1 MNFCKKSLSLFFC
14 VFCLSISVLATESTA
29 DDNWDGEQYLKNSG
43 LQYQW
48 ATSYIKKLQLQGTE
62 KILDIGCGD
71 GRVTAIIAHAVPD
84 GKVIGVDNSES
95 MLQTAQKLQ
104 QKLCF
109 DNLAFS
115 MQDATQLNFAEEFD
129 LIVSFSCF
137 HWVPNHFAALQGIEK
152 SLKPGGKVFL
162 YFVPDHG
169 RDRFDSAINAVV
181 SSPKWA
187 SYFSNF
193 SNPYSPVTPS
203 KFATYAEDVH
213 LLIKRF
219 EIITIDEAFPDK
231 AAFIAWMSGWL
242 SYLKLLPK
250 ELHAEFLDE
259 IMVCYLKTH
268 PADAAG
274 QIHYIDYW
282 MEVELLKK
290 ANYTQTTEIKIKL
303 DAINRMTELGMSKRY
318 NMT

>member
-1 MNFCKKSLSLFFC
+1 
-14 VFCLSISVLATESTA
+14 
-29 DDNWDGEQYLKNSG
+29 
-43 LQYQW
+43 
-48 ATSYIKKLQLQGTE
+48 
-62 KILDIGCGD
+62 
-71 GRVTAIIAHAVPD
+71 
-84 GKVIGVDNSES
+84 
-95 MLQTAQKLQ
+95 
-104 QKLCF
+104 
-109 DNLAFS
+109 
-115 MQDATQLNFAEEFD
+115 
-129 LIVSFSCF
+129 
-137 HWVPNHFAALQGIEK
+137 
-152 SLKPGGKVFL
+152 
-162 YFVPDHG
+162 
-169 RDRFDSAINAVV
+169 
-181 SSPKWA
+181 
-187 SYFSNF
+187 
-193 SNPYSPVTPS
+193 VTPS

-303 DAINRMTELGMSKRY
+303 DAINRMTELGMSKIY